1 MSLRECRIKF
11 LRTSKKK
18 TKTPQSPLLA
28 KATSHTWDFQP
39 AWSPYT
45 TEFLKVFSQ
54 GGEVLIWCWW
64 HILDGRKA
72 EATPKVFWSTSQ
84 YLNYNFH
91 CFSEISVRYLF
102 KGRSSFICTLEA
114 LTQARSLLKLLSENM
129 QGHLLKS
136 SYIASIFKQ
145 PLLHSDPL
153 PTTWAATASAG
164 HCHTLITHAE
174 RGTAWLMPSTACLGM
189 VMQLNS
195 SLLSV
200 LFQ

>member
-1 MSLRECRIKF
+1 MSLRECWIKF
-11 LRTSKKK
+11 LRTSKKPHNIHFLQK
-18 TKTPQSPLLA
+18 LQVTLGISSLHGA
-28 KATSHTWDFQP
+28 HTQLNF
-39 AWSPYT
+39 SRC
-45 TEFLKVFSQ
+45 FSQ

-114 LTQARSLLKLLSENM
+114 LTQARWLLKLLSENM

-136 SYIASIFKQ
+136 SYIASILKQ
-145 PLLHSDPL
+145 PLLHSDSL
-153 PTTWAATASAG
+153 PTMWAATASAG